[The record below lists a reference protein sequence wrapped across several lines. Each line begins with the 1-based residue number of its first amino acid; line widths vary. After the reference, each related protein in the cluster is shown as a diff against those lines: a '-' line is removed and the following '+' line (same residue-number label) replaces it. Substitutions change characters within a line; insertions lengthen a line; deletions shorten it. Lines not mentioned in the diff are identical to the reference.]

1 MRPKRILAKEIIL
14 FFCGLGLFALI
25 WGFLALR
32 NTYYNHKANSN
43 SEEVKSLQHQ
53 LDTLPTDYLKEFYD
67 LTSKYFVV
75 NYKLGKDTYAIPKEQ
90 EKNFLTDEY
99 GITKKAASLPAHT
112 IPSFEEVMGKKIN
125 GIDNST
131 NTHLTGYSSFK
142 NPDPLNILDK
152 DSTIIFDYVTFD
164 KFREFAT
171 SENYQNKLFSV
182 FSDSPDQNGTVTVNS
197 LIDKPKFDPMK
208 PYNGIFDL
216 GTLQHFKDRIKKG
229 LNYNEKLKETKQKIL
244 EDIELKQKSVNA
256 ARNSILDTKEMNKIL
271 FIVLIV
277 IGIVLYP
284 LRLSVYSINWAVKTL
299 RQKNI

>member
-1 MRPKRILAKEIIL
+1 MTTTTVRPKQILAREILL
-14 FFCGLGLFALI
+14 FFCGLGLLALI

-32 NTYYNHKANSN
+32 DTYYNHKANSY
-43 SEEVKSLQHQ
+43 SDEVKSLQHQ

-90 EKNFLTDEY
+90 EKDFLTDEY
-99 GITKKAASLPAHT
+99 GITKNVTYLPVH
-112 IPSFEEVMGKKIN
+112 P
-125 GIDNST
+125 
-131 NTHLTGYSSFK
+131 TGFSYFK
-142 NPDPLNILDK
+142 QHDPLKILDK
-152 DSTIIFDYVTFD
+152 DSTIVFDYVTFD

-171 SENYQNKLFSV
+171 SEDYQNKLFSV
-182 FSDSPDQNGTVTVNS
+182 FSNSPDQDGTVTVNS

-216 GTLQHFKDRIKKG
+216 GTLQHFKDQIKKG
-229 LNYNEKLKETKQKIL
+229 LNYNDKLKETKKNIS
-244 EDIELKQKSVNA
+244 EDIALKQKSVNA
-256 ARNSILDTKEMNKIL
+256 ARDSTLDAKEMNKIL
-271 FIVLIV
+271 VIALIV

-299 RQKNI
+299 RQKN